1 MSEYAPRFAN
11 IIILETISL
20 FFLIA
25 FWKISS
31 LKHKVKRLE
40 MLMDGL
46 DTFAI
51 GQMIKFFEQN
61 KYTLVKRDE
70 LLTCEN
76 RLDLRIA
83 VIETILK
90 ERSHHE
96 PR

>member
-1 MSEYAPRFAN
+1 MSEYAPRFAA

-31 LKHKVKRLE
+31 LKHEVKRLE